1 MFEPETDSEEVEKW
15 IIQAFLQIDDEPL
28 AWLLKKTTNNML
40 LILHV
45 QTMFLFTISQSDGC
59 ILKTIIL
66 RNALNNLERHIAHD
80 LS

>member
-1 MFEPETDSEEVEKW
+1 
-15 IIQAFLQIDDEPL
+15 
-28 AWLLKKTTNNML
+28 ML